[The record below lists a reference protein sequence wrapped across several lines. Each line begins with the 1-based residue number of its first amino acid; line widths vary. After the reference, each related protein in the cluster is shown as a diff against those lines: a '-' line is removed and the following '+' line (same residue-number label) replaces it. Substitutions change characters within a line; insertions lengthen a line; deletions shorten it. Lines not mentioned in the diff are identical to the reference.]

1 MRGRIRVLV
10 ACAVIG
16 GCLAGASSASATPLV
31 CQSGC
36 FFNSIQAA
44 INAAQPGATITIG
57 AGSYY
62 ENVVVNKSLTLR
74 GAGNS
79 TIVYPAVSH
88 PECAS
93 TSSLC
98 SGAASNII
106 LVEASDVTIAKLWLK
121 GDNPN
126 LTSGVVRGGEDIDAR
141 NGIIENYYAGTF
153 ENLTVSK
160 VKVTGVYLRGIYAS
174 SEGSGFNFN
183 HDTVENVQGEEES
196 IAMFNFGGSG
206 VMSHNKVSN
215 ATGAISANWSRGT
228 EFLDN
233 TVAKAG
239 SGIHTDNNGGSG
251 GSADVIEG
259 NKVNEC
265 ATNGYAI
272 FVFVP
277 YLSATV
283 KGNKIKGCAVGLAAY
298 GSAVSGQGPTFEDNT
313 ANGTGAPTS
322 GGAGTYGAY
331 LTTDQLGYAYGDL
344 TATLTGNSFTHFNT
358 GMLVTQTSPTPGQPA
373 GGQATVTA
381 SGNNSFYSDGTGAN
395 GETGTVVSGENDWW
409 GCAQGPNQGGSCNT
423 AIGTLSYTPWL
434 TAKP

>member
-1 MRGRIRVLV
+1 MRRRIRVLV
-10 ACAVIG
+10 ACAIFG

-31 CQSGC
+31 CQTGC

-44 INAAQPGATITIG
+44 INAAQPGATVTVG
-57 AGSYY
+57 AGSFY
-62 ENVVVNKSLTLR
+62 ENVVVDKPLTLR
-74 GAGNS
+74 GAGTS
-79 TIVYPAVSH
+79 TVLYPSVSH
-88 PECAS
+88 PECP
-93 TSSLC
+93 TGSSLC
-98 SGAASNII
+98 SGEASNII
-106 LVEASDVTIAKLWLK
+106 LVEASNVTVTKMWLK

-153 ENLTVSK
+153 DNLTVSK

-174 SEGSGFNFN
+174 SEGNGFNFN

-215 ATGAISANWSRGT
+215 ANDGLSANWSRGT
-228 EFLDN
+228 QFLDN
-233 TVAKAG
+233 TVTRAG
-239 SGIHTDNNGGSG
+239 SGLHTDNNGGAG
-251 GSADVIEG
+251 GSADTIEG
-259 NKVNEC
+259 NKVSEC
-265 ATNGYAI
+265 ATNGYGI

-283 KGNKIKGCAVGLAAY
+283 KANKIKACAVGLAAY
-298 GSAVSGQGPTFEDNT
+298 GGAVSGQGPTFQENT
-313 ANGTGAPTS
+313 VNGTGAPTS
-322 GGAGTYGAY
+322 GGGGTYGAY
-331 LTTDQLGYAYGDL
+331 LTTDQLGYEYGDL
-344 TATLTGNSFTHFNT
+344 TATLTGNSFTHLNT

-381 SGNNSFYSDGTGAN
+381 STGNSFYSDGTGAD
-395 GETGTVVSGENDWW
+395 GEAGTVVSASNDWW
-409 GCAQGPNQGGSCNT
+409 GCSEGPNQGGRCNT
-423 AIGTLSYTPWL
+423 AVGTVTFTPWL